1 MLDLDQVANWL
12 NIYFFLI
19 HSLPAMENES
29 LKNRYSI
36 KINFIINNNKLS
48 LCLAKMLLNIFVTSP
63 YNIDKLYNVE

>member
-1 MLDLDQVANWL
+1 
-12 NIYFFLI
+12 
-19 HSLPAMENES
+19 MENES

-63 YNIDKLYNVE
+63 CNIDKLYMYAIHAFLFSS